1 MVGRLGDFIERR
13 LLKHANSPGEE
24 ALFVRKCPERVVRK
38 KNNKKLTHMIT
49 PKEKEILQLI
59 ADGLSSKQIAEKL
72 NISFYTVQTHR
83 KNMLAKM
90 GVKNTPELIVKLL
103 SQAA

>member
-1 MVGRLGDFIERR
+1 MRRQHISTR
-13 LLKHANSPGEE
+13 LLTRRRSSNTQ
-24 ALFVRKCPERVVRK
+24 K
-38 KNNKKLTHMIT
+38 KKPMIT
-49 PKEKEILQLI
+49 PKEKEILHLI
-59 ADGLSSKQIAEKL
+59 ADGLSSKQIAERL
-72 NISFYTVQTHR
+72 SISFYTVQTHR

>member
-1 MVGRLGDFIERR
+1 
-13 LLKHANSPGEE
+13 
-24 ALFVRKCPERVVRK
+24 
-38 KNNKKLTHMIT
+38 MIT
-49 PKEKEILQLI
+49 PKEKEILHLI
-59 ADGLSSKQIAEKL
+59 AGGLSSKQIAERL
-72 NISFYTVQTHR
+72 SISFYTVQTHR

>member
-1 MVGRLGDFIERR
+1 
-13 LLKHANSPGEE
+13 
-24 ALFVRKCPERVVRK
+24 
-38 KNNKKLTHMIT
+38 MIT
-49 PKEKEILQLI
+49 PKEKEILHLI
-59 ADGLSSKQIAEKL
+59 ADGFSSKQIAERL

-90 GVKNTPELIVKLL
+90 GVKNTPELIVKVL

>member
-1 MVGRLGDFIERR
+1 
-13 LLKHANSPGEE
+13 
-24 ALFVRKCPERVVRK
+24 
-38 KNNKKLTHMIT
+38 MIT
-49 PKEKEILQLI
+49 PKEKEILHLI
-59 ADGLSSKQIAEKL
+59 ADGLSSKQIAERL
-72 NISFYTVQTHR
+72 SISFYTVQTHR

>member
-1 MVGRLGDFIERR
+1 
-13 LLKHANSPGEE
+13 
-24 ALFVRKCPERVVRK
+24 
-38 KNNKKLTHMIT
+38 MIT

-59 ADGLSSKQIAEKL
+59 AEGFSSKQIAERL
-72 NISFYTVQTHR
+72 SISFYTVQTHR

-90 GVKNTPELIVKLL
+90 GVKNTPELIVKML

>member
-1 MVGRLGDFIERR
+1 
-13 LLKHANSPGEE
+13 
-24 ALFVRKCPERVVRK
+24 
-38 KNNKKLTHMIT
+38 MIT
-49 PKEKEILQLI
+49 PKEREILQLI
-59 ADGLSSKQIAEKL
+59 ADGLSSKQIAERL
-72 NISFYTVQTHR
+72 SISFYTVQTHR

>member
-1 MVGRLGDFIERR
+1 
-13 LLKHANSPGEE
+13 
-24 ALFVRKCPERVVRK
+24 
-38 KNNKKLTHMIT
+38 MIT

-59 ADGLSSKQIAEKL
+59 SEGFSSKQIAERL
-72 NISFYTVQTHR
+72 SISFYTVQTHR

-90 GVKNTPELIVKLL
+90 GVKNTPELIVKVL

>member
-1 MVGRLGDFIERR
+1 
-13 LLKHANSPGEE
+13 
-24 ALFVRKCPERVVRK
+24 
-38 KNNKKLTHMIT
+38 MIT